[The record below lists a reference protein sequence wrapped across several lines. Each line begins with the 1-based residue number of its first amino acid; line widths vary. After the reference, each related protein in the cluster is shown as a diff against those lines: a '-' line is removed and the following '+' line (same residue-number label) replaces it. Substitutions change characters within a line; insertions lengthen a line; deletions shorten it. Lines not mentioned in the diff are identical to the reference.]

1 MHQDP
6 RHDGHRD
13 TPTRGPRRPRPADHT
28 AAQAR
33 RPAGTDRTRGH

>member
-6 RHDGHRD
+6 RHGPRD
-13 TPTRGPRRPRPADHT
+13 VPGRGPRRPRPADHT

-33 RPAGTDRTRGH
+33 RRSGTGRTRGH